1 MPVDQ
6 TDKNVEMS
14 NLKTEMAPLVPQAV
28 SNDVRTNHK
37 DFAADF

>member
-14 NLKTEMAPLVPQAV
+14 NLKTEMAPLVPQAL

-37 DFAADF
+37 EFAVDF